1 MSFSKD
7 EIARYYE
14 VSEEQYRRIW
24 QLNKSRSLH
33 YGYWDSSTKNLH
45 QALININAILSARAK
60 IQPGENILDAG
71 CGVGGSSLWLGKHK
85 SCRVTG
91 ISLSAKQ
98 VAAANALAIQEGLHK
113 QVHFERR
120 DFTSTGFPDASF
132 DIIWAI
138 ESVCHAIDKN
148 DFIKEAFRVLKPGGR
163 LVIADFFKQPG
174 LTGTDAVMI
183 QEWANGWAVDDF
195 EMIAS
200 FEKKLS
206 LAGFSAISTE
216 DATNAIRP
224 SAKRLYLSYFPGAL
238 VGFLYRL
245 FHPRATA
252 FGKKNIRTAY
262 LQYITLQKKLWEYHI
277 IVVNKLIL

>member
-14 VSEEQYRRIW
+14 VSEEQYRRMW

-45 QALININAILSARAK
+45 EALININAILSARAN
-60 IQPGENILDAG
+60 IQSGENILDAG

-85 SCRVTG
+85 SCSVTG

-98 VAAANALAIQEGLHK
+98 VAAANALAIKEGLDK
-113 QVHFERR
+113 QVHFEKK
-120 DFTSTGFPDASF
+120 DFTSTGFPDSSF
-132 DIIWAI
+132 DIVWAI
-138 ESVCHAIDKN
+138 ESVCHAKDKN

-163 LVIADFFKQPG
+163 LVIADFFKQTG
-174 LTGTDAVMI
+174 LTGTDAGMI

-195 EMIAS
+195 EMIPA

-206 LAGFSAISTE
+206 LAGFSTISTE
-216 DATNAIRP
+216 DATNAIWP

-238 VGFLYRL
+238 AGFLYRL

-252 FGKKNIRTAY
+252 FGRKNIRTAY
-262 LQYITLQKKLWEYHI
+262 LQYITLQKKLWEYYI
-277 IVVNKLIL
+277 ILAYKL